1 MSDISRIAQA
11 LMKLDDQLAD
21 CMRCGLCQA
30 VCPVFGATGKESDV
44 TRGKLALLDNLAHKM
59 IQDPAAV
66 EEKLGRCLLC
76 GSCQANCPSG
86 VSIMKI
92 FLAARQALAD
102 YKGLPAT
109 KKFLFRTVLAHPR
122 VFSALTRV
130 AAPMQ
135 GVALRKTGAFTY
147 DLPLFKKLVG
157 ERHIKKLPARS
168 LHAAHPELPTEG
180 TSGMRVLFFPGCM
193 ADKYYTSVGDAC
205 LKALKHH
212 GIGVSMPDGLTC
224 CGIPALASG
233 DLKGF
238 VQETKKNL
246 AVIAAE
252 LNGGG
257 IRHIVTPCGS
267 CTATIKE
274 WWPHFAQEFTLEER
288 ETIRLASEKV
298 IDISAFLIDVL
309 HVDEHAPA
317 AQAAPSAQRVRV
329 TFHDSC
335 HLKKGLGV
343 AAQPRALV
351 RMNPACELVEM
362 AEADRCCGCGGSFT
376 LTHYDLSRQIG
387 QRKRDN
393 IVKSGASMVATGCPA
408 CMMQLSDM
416 LSQNRDN
423 VRVRHPIE
431 IYAETLPD

>member
-59 IQDPAAV
+59 ILDADAV

-86 VSIMKI
+86 VSIMEI
-92 FLAARQALAD
+92 FMAARQALAE

-109 KKFLFRTVLAHPR
+109 KKLVFRSLLAHPR
-122 VFSALTRV
+122 LFSTLARA

-135 GVALRKTGAFTY
+135 GLVMRQTGATTY
-147 DLPLFKKLVG
+147 ALPLFKKIVG
-157 ERHIKKLPARS
+157 ERHIKKLPAKP
-168 LHAAHPELPTEG
+168 LHAAHAELPTEG
-180 TSGMRVLFFPGCM
+180 SSGIRVLFFPGCM
-193 ADKYYTSVGDAC
+193 ADKYYTGVGDAC
-205 LKALKHH
+205 LKALAYHR
-212 GIGVSMPDGLTC
+212 IGVSMPSDLTC
-224 CGIPALASG
+224 CGLPALASG
-233 DLKGF
+233 DVRGF
-238 VQETKKNL
+238 AAETRRNL
-246 AVIAAE
+246 AVMGKE
-252 LNGGG
+252 LVMGG
-257 IRHIVTPCGS
+257 IDYVITPCGS
-267 CTATIKE
+267 CTATLKE
-274 WWPHFAQEFTLEER
+274 WWPRYAKEFSLEEQQVIQ
-288 ETIRLASEKV
+288 TVSEKV
-298 IDISAFLIDVL
+298 MDISAFLVDVL
-309 HVDEHAPA
+309 HVCEQKPE
-317 AQAAPSAQRVRV
+317 QQTSQPRVRV

-343 AAQPRALV
+343 AEQPRALV
-351 RMNPACELVEM
+351 RMNPAYELVEM

-376 LTHYDLSRQIG
+376 LFHYDLSRQIG

-393 IVKSGASMVATGCPA
+393 IVQSGASMVATGCPA

-416 LSQNRDN
+416 LSQNKDN
-423 VRVRHPIE
+423 IRVKHPIE
-431 IYAETLPD
+431 IYAESLRG

>member
-59 IQDPAAV
+59 IQDADAV
-66 EEKLGRCLLC
+66 EEKIGRCLLC

-86 VSIMKI
+86 VSIMEI
-92 FLAARQALAD
+92 FMAARQALAE

-109 KKFLFRTVLAHPR
+109 KKFVFRSVLAHPR
-122 VFSALTRV
+122 LFSTLTRV

-135 GVALRKTGAFTY
+135 GLIMHKTGAFTY

-157 ERHIKKLPARS
+157 ERHIKKLPAMS
-168 LHAAHPELPTEG
+168 LRAAHKELPTEG
-180 TSGMRVLFFPGCM
+180 TSGIRVLFFPGCM

-205 LKALKHH
+205 LKALRYH
-212 GIGVSMPDGLTC
+212 GIGVSMPSGLTC

-238 VQETKKNL
+238 LQETKKNL
-246 AVIAAE
+246 SVIATE
-252 LNGGG
+252 LVGGG
-257 IRHIVTPCGS
+257 IDYIVTPCGS
-267 CTATIKE
+267 CTATLKE
-274 WWPHFAQEFTLEER
+274 WWPRYAGEFSQEDR
-288 ETIRLASEKV
+288 KTIRAVEEKV
-298 IDISAFLIDVL
+298 MDISAFLVDVL
-309 HVDEHAPA
+309 HVDAQKPA
-317 AQAAPSAQRVRV
+317 DADPAVRRVRV

-335 HLKKGLGV
+335 HLKKGLGI
-343 AAQPRALV
+343 AAQPRALI
-351 RMNPACELVEM
+351 RMNPVYELAEM

-376 LTHYDLSRQIG
+376 LFHYDLSKQIG
-387 QRKRDN
+387 QRKREN
-393 IVKSGASMVATGCPA
+393 IVKSGASVVATGCPA
-408 CMMQLSDM
+408 CMMQISDM

-423 VRVRHPIE
+423 VRVKHPIE
-431 IYAETLPD
+431 IYAEALPN

>member
-11 LMKLDDQLAD
+11 LMKLDDRLAD

-59 IQDPAAV
+59 IQDADAV
-66 EEKLGRCLLC
+66 EEKIGRCLLC

-86 VSIMKI
+86 VSIMEI
-92 FLAARQALAD
+92 FMAARQALAE

-109 KKFLFRTVLAHPR
+109 KKFVFRSVLAHPR
-122 VFSALTRV
+122 LFSALTRA

-135 GVALRKTGAFTY
+135 GLVMRKTGAFTY

-157 ERHIKKLPARS
+157 ERHIKKLPSMSLRS
-168 LHAAHPELPTEG
+168 AHKELPTEG
-180 TSGMRVLFFPGCM
+180 TAGMRVLFFPGCM

-205 LKALKHH
+205 LKALRHH
-212 GIGVSMPDGLTC
+212 GIGVSMPAGLTC

-238 VQETKKNL
+238 LQEVKKNL
-246 AVIAAE
+246 EVIRTE
-252 LNGGG
+252 LVGGG
-257 IRHIVTPCGS
+257 IQYIVTPCGS
-267 CTATIKE
+267 CTATIRE
-274 WWPHFAQEFTLEER
+274 WWPHYAGELSPEDQQ
-288 ETIRLASEKV
+288 TIRRAAEMTM
-298 IDISAFLIDVL
+298 DISAFLVDVL
-309 HVDEHAPA
+309 HVA
-317 AQAAPSAQRVRV
+317 AQPPAQPPAGGRRTLV

-343 AAQPRALV
+343 AAQPRALI
-351 RMNPACELVEM
+351 RLNPACELVEM
-362 AEADRCCGCGGSFT
+362 QEADRCCGCGGSFT
-376 LTHYDLSRQIG
+376 LFHYDLSKQIG

-393 IVKSGASMVATGCPA
+393 IVKSGASVVSTGCPA
-408 CMMQLSDM
+408 CMMQISDM
-416 LSQNRDN
+416 LSQNGDN
-423 VRVRHPIE
+423 VRVKHPIE
-431 IYAETLPD
+431 IYAESLPD